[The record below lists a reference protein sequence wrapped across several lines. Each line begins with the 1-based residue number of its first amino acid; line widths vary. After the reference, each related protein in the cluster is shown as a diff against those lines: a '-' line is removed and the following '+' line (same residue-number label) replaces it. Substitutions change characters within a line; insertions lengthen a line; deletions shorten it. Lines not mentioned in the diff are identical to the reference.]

1 MSTIS
6 HSTECVTRVSCLPT
20 EDKPRRHKFYKFLGK
35 VGTTATTLI
44 WVVDKETVNLGDWVY
59 YIDDNDHVHPDDK
72 KCYMTYLS
80 DHQWHRGVV
89 DRINEDGY
97 IFVTK

>member
-20 EDKPRRHKFYKFLGK
+20 EDKPRRHKFYKFLG
-35 VGTTATTLI
+35 
-44 WVVDKETVNLGDWVY
+44 KETVNLGDWVY